1 MHITAR
7 IWEMKTKSEKF
18 VVYVKEKIRRIW
30 RLVIFASDTS
40 AGAWELGGI
49 KGKEKVYHRQMM
61 HLDGIVFLSEVLL
74 ENLCRSIYYEVGNM
88 RLGIQ

>member
-7 IWEMKTKSEKF
+7 IWEMKTKSEKSMM
-18 VVYVKEKIRRIW
+18 YMKENIRRIW

-40 AGAWELGGI
+40 AGAWELAGI
-49 KGKEKVYHRQMM
+49 EGKVKVYYRQMM

-74 ENLCRSIYYEVGNM
+74 EKLCSSIY
-88 RLGIQ
+88 